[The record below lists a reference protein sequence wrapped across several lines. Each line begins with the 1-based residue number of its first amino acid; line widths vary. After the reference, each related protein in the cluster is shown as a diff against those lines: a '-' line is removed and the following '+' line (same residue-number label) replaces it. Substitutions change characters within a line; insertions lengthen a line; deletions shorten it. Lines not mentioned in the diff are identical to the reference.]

1 MKPHNTDN
9 SLHQE
14 TESFRHF
21 FATFMICAASG
32 LTSFFVEEVSIWVQW
47 TYVAHVISSLLVT
60 LFALHYLFIHI
71 KRAMGH
77 RRAGVFFSGIL
88 KTVVFFI
95 VIFSGLH
102 ILIFGQTEQQR
113 WVFTIHV
120 YASFLVLLLFLLHL
134 ILHRFTLPKK
144 RLANQAYSFLTINK
158 SFFTLSI
165 TYLSLC
171 ISLIVAVS
179 FIYESNNTRY
189 SDEPIIKDYQYT
201 YGEHPFRP
209 SQTET
214 YNGKF
219 IDQRQIGNSHAC
231 ESCHKEITEQ
241 WRSSMHRQAAS
252 DPTYVTNIN
261 LLEKNRGISA
271 TRYCEGC
278 HAPVALL
285 SGQLSAGGTHGGV
298 SDTLAFAEGVGCM
311 GCHGIENAVHLKG
324 VASYLFK
331 PATDYLFS
339 NSTNSLAQML
349 NHFLIRIN
357 PSLHRKDMARSV
369 LSTPELCATCHSQ
382 FMDKDMNNWGWVK
395 MQDEYRAWLESPYSG
410 QNQQKFSHTEKRR
423 CQDCHMPLVAGKDPS
438 ANVNGQ
444 LFDHRTLGANTA
456 IPKLNGDQLQYEKTK
471 AFLQSGKL
479 RVTIDPPNR
488 SDAIRDAKFVEENLI
503 SDSEAPAFAYLGESI
518 NIKTIISNI
527 GVGHNF
533 PGGTIDINE
542 AWMWFRV
549 VDAQNKTVFES
560 GQLLNDGSVD
570 PQSIFFRSLPVDRQG
585 KLVWKHDLFSMIGR
599 SYKKIIPAGESD
611 IIEYSFEI
619 PSWVKNPLTITAV
632 LRYRKFN
639 LRYAKWAL
647 KEKYQELPI
656 VDVAWDSIQ
665 LPLLVKPPIQ

>member
-1 MKPHNTDN
+1 MKPASPDN
-9 SLHQE
+9 ILHREKESL
-14 TESFRHF
+14 RHF
-21 FATFMICAASG
+21 FAAFLVCAASG
-32 LTSFFVEEVSIWVQW
+32 LITFFVDEISIWVQW
-47 TYVAHVISSLLVT
+47 TYIAHVISSLLVIIFM
-60 LFALHYLFIHI
+60 LPYLFIHI

-77 RRAGVFFSGIL
+77 RRAGVFFSGVL
-88 KTVVFFI
+88 KVVVFLC
-95 VIFSGLH
+95 VIFTGLT
-102 ILIFGQTEQQR
+102 ILIVGQMEQQR
-113 WVFTIHV
+113 WVFTTHV
-120 YASFLVLLLFLLHL
+120 YLSFFLLSLFVLHL
-134 ILHRFTLPKK
+134 ILHHVTLQKN
-144 RLANQAYSFLTINK
+144 RLKNQPHSFPSINQQL
-158 SFFTLSI
+158 FTLSLV
-165 TYLSLC
+165 YSG
-171 ISLIVAVS
+171 S
-179 FIYESNNTRY
+179 FIVIIVTASLVTQNNSY
-189 SDEPIIKDYQYT
+189 SDKPIVKDYQYT

-214 YNGKF
+214 YHGKF
-219 IDQRQIGNSHAC
+219 IDQRQIGNSHTC
-231 ESCHKEITEQ
+231 EPCHQEITQQ

-252 DPTYVTNIN
+252 DPSYITNIN

-311 GCHGIENAVHLKG
+311 GCHGIKNAVHLKG
-324 VASYLFK
+324 VASYLFA
-331 PATDYLFS
+331 PATDYLFA
-339 NSTNSLAQML
+339 NSTNPIAQTL
-349 NHFLIRIN
+349 NNFLIRIN
-357 PSLHRKDMARSV
+357 PSLHRKDMARDI

-395 MQDEYRAWLESPYSG
+395 MQDEYRAWLDSPYSG
-410 QNQQKFSHTEKRR
+410 QNQQEFSHAEKKR
-423 CQDCHMPLVAGKDPS
+423 CQDCHMPLVTGKDPS

-444 LFDHRTLGANTA
+444 LVDHRALGANTA
-456 IPKLNGDQLQYEKTK
+456 IPMLNNDQQQVEQTK

-488 SDAIRDAKFVEENLI
+488 SDAVRDAKFVDENLI
-503 SDSEAPAFAYLGESI
+503 SPLESPAFAYLGESI
-518 NIKTIISNI
+518 NIKTTVSNI
-527 GVGHNF
+527 GVGHSF

-549 VDAQNKTVFES
+549 IDAQDNIVFES
-560 GQLLNDGSVD
+560 GQLLDDGSVD

-599 SYKKIIPAGESD
+599 SYKKVIPAGKSD
-611 IIEYSFEI
+611 IIEYTFEI
-619 PSWVKNPLTITAV
+619 PSWVKPPLTIIAV

-639 LRYAKWAL
+639 QRYAKWAL

-665 LPLLVKPPIQ
+665 LPILIKPPVQFN